1 MMIYV
6 LVNTSMFMC
15 LDNGCCLQLS
25 GPSVE
30 NSARDW
36 RRTSAIRS
44 HNDDVRMQQQQQQ
57 GNMANQQRQIPQ
69 RIPRGRGSGGALVV
83 ENVISLQQR
92 QVVGR
97 QHGVVRNDQ
106 DNGAAG
112 LRKAIELGPATQDP
126 GMLLGSLGEESIDEE
141 EEMAE
146 VEENVLPVKKP
157 TRRLSS
163 WQRRKAQKAAAA
175 AMEVDI
181 EGGMFTGE
189 NSSLPSTQPLSR
201 LEGQVEAQAGS
212 SHCAGMPGSHAE
224 QQRPQQAQQAQQK
237 LAYGHSQWPRYMP
250 KPSEMIINRSPV
262 MYCSSFPVSPGFPA
276 RRTYLND

>member
-44 HNDDVRMQQQQQQ
+44 HNDDVRMQQQQQ
-57 GNMANQQRQIPQ
+57 GNMANQHRQITQ
-69 RIPRGRGSGGALVV
+69 RPIYRGPGSGAALLV
-83 ENVISLQQR
+83 ENVNLQQR

-97 QHGVVRNDQ
+97 QHGVVRNNDQ
-106 DNGAAG
+106 DNGANLG

-224 QQRPQQAQQAQQK
+224 QQRPQQAQQK
-237 LAYGHSQWPRYMP
+237 LAYGYSQWPRYMP
-250 KPSEMIINRSPV
+250 KPSEMMINRSPV

-276 RRTYLND
+276 RRKYLND